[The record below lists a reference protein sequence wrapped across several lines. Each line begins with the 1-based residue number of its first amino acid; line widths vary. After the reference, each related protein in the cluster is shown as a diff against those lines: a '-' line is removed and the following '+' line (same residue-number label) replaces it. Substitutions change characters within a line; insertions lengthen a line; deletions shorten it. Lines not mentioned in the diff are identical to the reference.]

1 MAHRRRGVGVSRRTT
16 GNNTGP
22 KAGQRRGDVVRD
34 GGGGGGGDGRAN
46 NNTMVIDDKLQKKTD
61 EMHALSMQSAVDT
74 IEKLQI
80 KLTEFAKK
88 HQSDIQDDPAFRQQ
102 FLQMCAPLG
111 IDPLVSQKGFW

>member
-34 GGGGGGGDGRAN
+34 SGGSGSGSGGGGGGGDDR
-46 NNTMVIDDKLQKKTD
+46 LQKKTD
-61 EMHALSMQSAVDT
+61 EMHALNMQSAVDT

-80 KLTEFAKK
+80 KLTDFAKK